1 LCDWEPPTLSLL
13 IVKLLS
19 QTDQV
24 PYQGG
29 ELAFWM
35 GDTVIPNNKGF

>member
-1 LCDWEPPTLSLL
+1 LSFLSSV
-13 IVKLLS
+13 IVKPFFP

-24 PYQGG
+24 PYQRG

-35 GDTVIPNNKGF
+35 GDTVIFNNRGF